1 MYVTFRR
8 SLSQSSSNP
17 PSLYFKDYIYGSGTL
32 PNFYSFDFRYDIET
46 TKKRTMKITAN
57 TLTSN
62 TDYYF
67 MFGLESSSS
76 AETSPIDID
85 FIFVSPSGTTS
96 NYTTGIPTGSSTK
109 SFYNEDSTSGSMI
122 QAPFTEESGYDE
134 QENADGSL
142 VETDQEEDAAITTQK
157 KDSSKTSIGKPFSPK
172 K

>member
-1 MYVTFRR
+1 M
-8 SLSQSSSNP
+8 
-17 PSLYFKDYIYGSGTL
+17 
-32 PNFYSFDFRYDIET
+32 PNYYSYDFRYDIET

-57 TLTSN
+57 TVTSN
-62 TDYYF
+62 ADYYF

-96 NYTTGIPTGSSTK
+96 TYTTGIPTGSSTK
-109 SFYNEDSTSGSMI
+109 SFYNEDASSGSMI
-122 QAPFTEESGYDE
+122 QAPFTEPPEYDE
-134 QENADGSL
+134 QANEDGSI

-157 KDSSKTSIGKPFSPK
+157 ADSSKTSIGKQFPPK